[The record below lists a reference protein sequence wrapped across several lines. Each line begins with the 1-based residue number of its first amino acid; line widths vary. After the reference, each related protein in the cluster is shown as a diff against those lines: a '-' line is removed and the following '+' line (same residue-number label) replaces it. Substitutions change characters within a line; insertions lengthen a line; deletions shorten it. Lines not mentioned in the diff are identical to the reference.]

1 MPVIIVRPFV
11 PTIPSL
17 VFPLSP
23 PLCTIL
29 PALGF
34 LVFSQSNMAASS
46 FDRNIK
52 YLLTRKYDD
61 YGVQVDFDDRIS
73 DIRYFFSLQIIDPY
87 VKLDFHGIQADTA
100 SFKTKVVKDNGNK
113 QFLSTLLQNYD
124 FMMRSLIGWHEK
136 YFVRSGRVIE

>member
-1 MPVIIVRPFV
+1 MTTMESRW
-11 PTIPSL
+11 
-17 VFPLSP
+17 
-23 PLCTIL
+23 IL
-29 PALGF
+29 TTE
-34 LVFSQSNMAASS
+34 
-46 FDRNIK
+46 
-52 YLLTRKYDD
+52 YLK
-61 YGVQVDFDDRIS
+61 S
-73 DIRYFFSLQIIDPY
+73 DFFSLQIIDPY